1 MDQEVTSNSLIGM
14 SLREAR
20 EAQKMTIEDV
30 STQLRLSDKQIAALE
45 EDNFD
50 VFGSAMLTRGFIKNY
65 AKLLK
70 LDPEP
75 LLEAHRH
82 IAPQDQAQSIAYKA
96 DGLVA
101 SESMSHKKSKILIL
115 VGALVFCLLAWVI
128 YQKVLTPQKTSPS
141 DTVQPLAEATS
152 STIPPAPE
160 VALPAAERVDD
171 ATAANAVTEIQLPKA
186 SAADAQP
193 AQTTEAKKTDPKTSA
208 VEVPAAQDTTSNS
221 ASTSGMLRVKLV
233 LTGASWIGVQD
244 RTGKTV
250 FSKLAKAGTEEY
262 VDGLPPL
269 KFHIGNVSATQVILN
284 GEAVDLSH
292 NTYNNMARITLGDH

>member
-1 MDQEVTSNSLIGM
+1 MDQEVTSNSLIGV

-20 EAQKMTIEDV
+20 EAQKMTIEEV
-30 STQLRLSDKQIAALE
+30 STQLRLSDKQVAALE

-75 LLEAHRH
+75 LLAAHRQ
-82 IAPQDQAQSIAYKA
+82 IAPQDQAQSIAYKS

-101 SESMSHKKSKILIL
+101 SESMGYKKSKILML
-115 VGALVFCLLAWVI
+115 VGLLVFCLLVWVI
-128 YQKVLTPQKTSPS
+128 YQKVVVSQITNSS

-152 STIPPAPE
+152 STVPASPE

-171 ATAANAVTEIQLPKA
+171 VTAANAVTEIQLPKA
-186 SAADAQP
+186 SAVDAQP
-193 AQTTEAKKTDPKTSA
+193 AQTIEVKKPDPKASA
-208 VEVPAAQDTTSNS
+208 VESPAEQDTTSNS
-221 ASTSGMLRVKLV
+221 VATPGMLRVKLV
-233 LTGASWIGVQD
+233 LTGSSWIGVQD

-284 GEAVDLSH
+284 GETVDLSR
-292 NTYNNMARITLGDH
+292 NTFNNMARITLGDH